1 MPFPLPVFKLLL
13 LSLPVLFIRTLAVFI
28 QLLIKLL
35 RGVRATECTAV
46 SVKLTTKRGFKM
58 REQMRKAFAGWDACR
73 ANNTTQSD
81 KKLEHGEGPEF
92 HGIFNNHAC
101 AQPLLRP
108 SGFEIIP
115 TSWQSGKLGFLRA
128 VIASLDGAGFSFVG

>member
-46 SVKLTTKRGFKM
+46 SVKLSTKRGFKM
-58 REQMRKAFAGWDACR
+58 REKIEGLCR
-73 ANNTTQSD
+73 VGCTPGKQ
-81 KKLEHGEGPEF
+81 H
-92 HGIFNNHAC
+92 HA
-101 AQPLLRP
+101 
-108 SGFEIIP
+108 E
-115 TSWQSGKLGFLRA
+115 
-128 VIASLDGAGFSFVG
+128 